1 MRNIPELDKNIL
13 IYVSYLLPV
22 EKYKLSYQKL
32 SDCLDR
38 VCRRHYSIG
47 TLRKEMSL
55 LKKSGLIT
63 NRLRYRKPVPIL
75 SLNGKLAIS
84 TTLAYKKYGPWD
96 GKWRVVIFSVPE
108 KEKSYRLSF
117 QNEIEQLGFKKF
129 GRNVY
134 ISPHAF
140 LTSAKR
146 IAAKYALDPY
156 CTFIEAVK
164 IENQSYAV
172 EKIWH
177 LDEINLRYKEFI
189 SCAKA
194 DLKKSHQMYWPFI
207 AKQLEAE
214 FALLYSDDPHLPD
227 ELLPKYWQGT
237 DAYHTFKQIVKS
249 Y

>member
-1 MRNIPELDKNIL
+1 MKNISDLGKNIL
-13 IYVSYLLPV
+13 IYVNYLLPE

-32 SDCLDR
+32 SDCLNR
-38 VCRRHYSIG
+38 VCHRHYSIG

-63 NRLRYRKPVPIL
+63 TKLRYRKPVPVL
-75 SLNGKLAIS
+75 SLDGKLAIS

-96 GKWRVVIFSVPE
+96 QKWRVVIYSVPE
-108 KEKSYRLSF
+108 KEKSYRISF
-117 QNEIEQLGFKKF
+117 QNEIEHLGFKKF

-146 IAAKYALDPY
+146 IASKYALDPY

-177 LDEINLRYKEFI
+177 LDEINLKYKNFI
-189 SCAKA
+189 AKA
-194 DLKKSHQMYWPFI
+194 KTALKKSSQTNWPFL
-207 AKQLEAE
+207 AKQLEGE
-214 FALLYSDDPHLPD
+214 FALLYKEDPHLPE
-227 ELLPKYWQGT
+227 ELLPKGWLGKN
-237 DAYHTFKQIVKS
+237 AYDIFKDTLRS